1 MSDKEKGSY
10 FIFILLLLFLLY
22 CAARTAYMSL
32 RYEPFRA
39 GFPIGSNAV
48 EENGIE
54 YGVYQHGFPAWTG
67 NLSIDPK
74 QKVDRSRPEEVG
86 VSLLIWPR
94 GLHDYE
100 VAAWFWEL
108 VPDENGTR
116 QVAVRHV
123 AMLDERMN
131 LTDSVENT
139 TETRKLYEENR
150 DKIEELYRLAQE
162 RWGILGTE

>member
-1 MSDKEKGSY
+1 MSDKEKLSY
-10 FIFILLLLFLLY
+10 LIFILILLFLLY
-22 CAARTAYMSL
+22 CATWTAYMSF

-39 GFPIGSNAV
+39 GFPIGSNVV
-48 EENGIE
+48 EEDGIV
-54 YGVYQHGFPAWTG
+54 YGVYKHGFPTWTG
-67 NLSIDPK
+67 NLTVGSK
-74 QKVDRSRPEEVG
+74 QKVDRSRPQEVG

-100 VAAWFWEL
+100 VAAWFWEV
-108 VPDENGTR
+108 VPDENGTL

-139 TETRKLYEENR
+139 LETRRLYEENR
-150 DKIEELYRLAQE
+150 GKIEELYRLAYE
-162 RWGILGTE
+162 RWGILAAE